1 MKYTFEVEDGEPL
14 DVLIRDYLSL
24 KSDIVVQEKERVMTM
39 GLIFAE
45 EERKDHDP
53 NSKELVAAFGSSLAF
68 LKIVTS
74 IREYNKKIADNN

>member
-1 MKYTFEVEDGEPL
+1 MKYVFEVEDGGRL
-14 DVLIRDYLSL
+14 DALIKEYLSL
-24 KSDIVVQEKERVMTM
+24 KSDIVEREKERVMTM
-39 GLIFAE
+39 GIIFVE
-45 EERKDHDP
+45 EERKDHDS